1 MKTIRNI
8 TILKE
13 KVRRCKLSNTVD
25 PKEKIRNGKQQLRQ
39 SKRKISWIKK
49 KNSTFVLLNVNDNNQ
64 WRKVLVKV

>member
-39 SKRKISWIKK
+39 SKRKIS
-49 KNSTFVLLNVNDNNQ
+49 
-64 WRKVLVKV
+64 